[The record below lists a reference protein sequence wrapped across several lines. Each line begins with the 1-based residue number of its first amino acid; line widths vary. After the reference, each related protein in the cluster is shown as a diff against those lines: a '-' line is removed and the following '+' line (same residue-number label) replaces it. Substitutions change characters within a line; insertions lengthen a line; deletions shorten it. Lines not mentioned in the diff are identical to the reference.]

1 MIQIS
6 GLEKHFDEF
15 RKNTVGH
22 EQRVVTPYGQKRLLY
37 ADWTATGRLY
47 RPVERLLTE
56 TFGPFYGNTH
66 SGSSET
72 GRVMTEAYAAARD
85 IIRAHVN
92 ASKDDLLITCG
103 YGMTAAVNKLQRLL
117 GLRVPEQLRPFVG
130 LHQDRRPLVVTTYM
144 EHHSNHTSWLETL
157 ADVVLVRPDPK
168 GLVDLGSLDDV
179 LRRHRHRPLKIGTF
193 TACSN
198 VTGIRPPY
206 HQMARIMHEHGG
218 LCFVDFSSSAPYVSM
233 NMHPDAQME
242 HLDGLFFS
250 PHKFLGGPG
259 SCGVLVFNSRLYS
272 NKAPDNVGGGTVK
285 WTNPWGGRRFLDD
298 VEAREDGGTPGILQT
313 VKAALAIKVKERLVI
328 DKMLSREEEILR
340 ALMPGLLSIDGVRVL
355 AGDIRERLAI
365 VSFCIEEMHY
375 NLVVRVLNDY
385 YGIQSRGGCSCA
397 GTYGHFLLNIG
408 REESQ
413 AITDRIDTGDLR
425 AKPGWV
431 RISLHPTTTTDEV
444 LFILD
449 AIQEIATNRRQWIR
463 QYAYDAAT
471 NEFVNERYSRRRP
484 AVIKKWF
491 SPR

>member
-1 MIQIS
+1 
-6 GLEKHFDEF
+6 
-15 RKNTVGH
+15 
-22 EQRVVTPYGQKRLLY
+22 
-37 ADWTATGRLY
+37 
-47 RPVERLLTE
+47 
-56 TFGPFYGNTH
+56 
-66 SGSSET
+66 
-72 GRVMTEAYAAARD
+72 
-85 IIRAHVN
+85 
-92 ASKDDLLITCG
+92 
-103 YGMTAAVNKLQRLL
+103 
-117 GLRVPEQLRPFVG
+117 
-130 LHQDRRPLVVTTYM
+130 
-144 EHHSNHTSWLETL
+144 
-157 ADVVLVRPDPK
+157 
-168 GLVDLGSLDDV
+168 
-179 LRRHRHRPLKIGTF
+179 
-193 TACSN
+193 
-198 VTGIRPPY
+198 
-206 HQMARIMHEHGG
+206 
-218 LCFVDFSSSAPYVSM
+218 
-233 NMHPDAQME
+233 MHPDAQME

>member
-1 MIQIS
+1 MS
-6 GLEKHFDEF
+6 GLEKHFEKF
-15 RKNTVGH
+15 RRNTVGY
-22 EQRVVTPYGQKRLLY
+22 EQRVATPYGLKRLVY

-47 RPVERLLTE
+47 RPVEGLLTD

-92 ASKDDLLITCG
+92 ASKDDLLVTCG

-117 GLRVPEQLRPFVG
+117 GLRVPEQLRPLVG
-130 LHQDRRPLVVTTYM
+130 LRQDSRPLVVTTHM

-157 ADVVLVRPDPK
+157 ADVVLIRPDTK
-168 GLVDLGSLDDV
+168 GLVDLDSLDDI

-233 NMHPDAQME
+233 NMHPYAKME
-242 HLDGLFFS
+242 HLDGLFYS

-259 SCGVLVFNSRLYS
+259 SCGVLVFNSGLYS
-272 NKAPDNVGGGTVK
+272 NKAPDTVGGGTVK

-313 VKAALAIKVKERLVI
+313 IRAALAIKLKQQLSV
-328 DKMLSREEEILR
+328 DKMLSREAEILQ
-340 ALMPGLLSIDGVRVL
+340 ALMPGLLSTSGVRVL

-365 VSFCIEEMHY
+365 VSFCVEEMHY

-397 GTYGHFLLNIG
+397 GTYGHFLLHIG

-413 AITDRIDTGDLR
+413 AITDRIDRGDLQ

-431 RISLHPTTTTDEV
+431 RISLHPTTTTGEV
-444 LFILD
+444 LYILD
-449 AIQEIATNRRQWIR
+449 AIREIATNRRQWSCE
-463 QYAYDAAT
+463 YAYDAAT
-471 NEFVNERYSRRRP
+471 NEFVYKRSSPPRP
-484 AVIKKWF
+484 DVAREWF
-491 SPR
+491 RFR